1 MNELPTFLG
10 IAPFVPIVALCY
22 FVGAVLK
29 NVRKEELDRFIPD
42 ILAFFGG
49 GVAVLLYF
57 TIPGYLPAFAI
68 NWFSALILGM
78 VSGAVA
84 VFINQVWKQHTKEDT
99 YAGPFEGEVPNSE
112 FTNENEEDPKKD
124 PDDETTEEE

>member
-1 MNELPTFLG
+1 MNVLPTFLG
-10 IAPFVPIVALCY
+10 IEPFIPIVALCY
-22 FVGAVLK
+22 FVGVVLK
-29 NVRKEELDRFIPD
+29 NIRKEELDRFIPE

-68 NWFSALILGM
+68 NWFAALILGM

-84 VFINQVWKQHTKEDT
+84 VFINQVWKQSTKEEYVDKDT
-99 YAGPFEGEVPNSE
+99 DEDLPLDDGEDE
-112 FTNENEEDPKKD
+112 TENEVS
-124 PDDETTEEE
+124 

>member
-1 MNELPTFLG
+1 MNVLPTFLG
-10 IAPFVPIVALCY
+10 IEPFIPIVALCY

-29 NVRKEELDRFIPD
+29 NIRKEELDRFIPD

-68 NWFSALILGM
+68 NWFAALILGM
-78 VSGAVA
+78 ISGAVA
-84 VFINQVWKQHTKEDT
+84 VFINQVWKQHTKEEYYEKET
-99 YAGPFEGEVPNSE
+99 
-112 FTNENEEDPKKD
+112 EEDLPLDENKKTD
-124 PDDETTEEE
+124 GDEVNDEVS